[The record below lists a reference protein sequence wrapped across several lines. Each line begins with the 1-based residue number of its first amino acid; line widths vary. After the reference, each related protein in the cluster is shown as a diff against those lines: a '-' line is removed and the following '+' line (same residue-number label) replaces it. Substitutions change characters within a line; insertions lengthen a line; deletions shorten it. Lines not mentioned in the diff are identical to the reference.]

1 MSLCSPTV
9 PSPLTLSSEFTQSQG
24 SDGYGTDLIELD
36 MDQVCACVHACVICI
51 VFVAVAGAETHKPG
65 LSPGLS
71 LTSPSAFSVV
81 MFHHSSCPIG

>member
-36 MDQVCACVHACVICI
+36 MDQVCVHMYVHACVMCM

-65 LSPGLS
+65 
-71 LTSPSAFSVV
+71 
-81 MFHHSSCPIG
+81 